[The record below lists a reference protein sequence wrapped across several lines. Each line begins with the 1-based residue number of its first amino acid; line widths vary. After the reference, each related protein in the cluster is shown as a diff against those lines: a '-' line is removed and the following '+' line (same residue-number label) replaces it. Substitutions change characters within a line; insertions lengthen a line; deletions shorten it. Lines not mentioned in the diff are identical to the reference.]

1 MVISNLLHTN
11 LSKLK
16 CSQYKSCELFIYE
29 KSFMKSDEGGNMKLI
44 DYIMYCHIHVEMQ
57 GSISLVNLKRHLETL
72 SKGTHLF
79 PILDSWTI

>member
-1 MVISNLLHTN
+1 
-11 LSKLK
+11 
-16 CSQYKSCELFIYE
+16 
-29 KSFMKSDEGGNMKLI
+29 MKSDEGGNMKLI

-79 PILDSWTI
+79 PILDS